1 MPQRILYFAAFFY
14 CVWSFCGGFCP
25 IFPRNTDKVIA
36 DFLINER
43 KGSNAVKNKIK
54 NSDNYELSL
63 TLVLKNL
70 DLTYKGEH
78 RVCLLLFPLK
88 GSHLRKQAIFIL

>member
-1 MPQRILYFAAFFY
+1 MEFLRWLLPYFPEKYRQSDSRF
-14 CVWSFCGGFCP
+14 S
-25 IFPRNTDKVIA
+25 DKWK
-36 DFLINER
+36 ER
-43 KGSNAVKNKIK
+43 VECCKKTEIK

-78 RVCLLLFPLK
+78 RVCMLLFPLK
-88 GSHLRKQAIFIL
+88 GSHLRKQAIFIF